1 MFKYSNLLPG
11 QVVDLKEEV
20 ALISPTDT
28 PLSTMLMQLG
38 RIVPATDI
46 TVTWME
52 KELNKLGASNLKK
65 EGAEASEFSSTRR
78 TQKSN
83 LCQIME
89 VGTKVSGTVQAL
101 NPAGVE
107 DVYVSEINDRMIE
120 LKVGTEHYFI
130 NGVKASE
137 TESTP
142 RQMDGLMSLAHQIST
157 AGELTEDLLIDGM
170 EVMYNAGVNGDV
182 YLFCNAK
189 IKRAINAIAKD
200 ANSTMFLAGA
210 GENAYGILVQK
221 IETDFGTINI
231 VMDRHMANGEMLL
244 IDLNE
249 VEIAELRPAFYE
261 ALPKTGDYFIGHV
274 LQENTIKL
282 LNSKAGVAFKGV
294 TIGGVPVAMTS
305 ESRMATAPVKK
316 KK

>member
-11 QVVDLKEEV
+11 QVVDLKEEI

-28 PLSTMLMQLG
+28 PLSTMIMQLG
-38 RIVPATDI
+38 RVVPATDI

-52 KELNKLGASNLKK
+52 KELNKLGATNLKV
-65 EGAEASEFSSTRR
+65 EGAEADQFSNSKK

-101 NPAGVE
+101 NPAGIE
-107 DVYVSEINDRMIE
+107 DAYVSEINDRMIE
-120 LKVGTEHYFI
+120 LKVGTEHYFL
-130 NGVKASE
+130 NGVKAE
-137 TESTP
+137 ESGATP
-142 RQMDGLMSLAHQIST
+142 RQMDGLMNLATQKAS
-157 AGELTEDLLIDGM
+157 AGDLTEDLLIDGM
-170 EVMYNAGVNGDV
+170 EMMYNAGVNGDV

-189 IKRAINAIAKD
+189 LKRAINNIAKQD
-200 ANSTMFLAGA
+200 ASTIFLAEA
-210 GENAYGILVQK
+210 GKNDYGILVQR
-221 IETDFGTINI
+221 IETDFGVINI
-231 VMDRHMANGEMLL
+231 VMNRHMKDGEMLL

-261 ALPKTGDYFIGHV
+261 ALPKTGDYFAGHV

-294 TIGGVPVAMTS
+294 TVASAVASSST
-305 ESRMATAPVKK
+305 RKAK
-316 KK
+316 

>member
-11 QVVDLKEEV
+11 QVVDLKEEI

-28 PLSTMLMQLG
+28 PLSTMIMQLG
-38 RIVPATDI
+38 RVVPATDI

-52 KELNKLGASNLKK
+52 KELNKLGASNLKV
-65 EGAEASEFSSTRR
+65 EGAEANQFSNSKR

-107 DVYVSEINDRMIE
+107 DAYVSEINDRMIE
-120 LKVGTEHYFI
+120 LKVGTEHYFL
-130 NGVKASE
+130 NGVRANE
-137 TESTP
+137 DGATP
-142 RQMDGLMSLAHQIST
+142 RQMDGLMSLATQKTS

-170 EVMYNAGVNGDV
+170 EMMYNAGVNGDV

-189 IKRAINAIAKD
+189 LKRAINNIAKQD
-200 ANSTMFLAGA
+200 ASTIFLAEA
-210 GENAYGILVQK
+210 GKNDYGILVQR
-221 IETDFGTINI
+221 IETDFGVINI
-231 VMDRHMANGEMLL
+231 VMNRHMKEGEMLL

-261 ALPKTGDYFIGHV
+261 ALPKTGDYFAGHV

-294 TIGGVPVAMTS
+294 TVASAVASSST
-305 ESRMATAPVKK
+305 RKAK
-316 KK
+316 

>member
-1 MFKYSNLLPG
+1 MFKYSSLLPG
-11 QVVDLKEEV
+11 QVVDLKEEI
-20 ALISPTDT
+20 ALVSPTDT

-38 RIVPATDI
+38 RVVPATDI

-52 KELNKLGASNLKK
+52 KELNKLSDSNLKV
-65 EGAEASEFSSTRR
+65 EGAEADQFSNSKR

-101 NPAGVE
+101 NPTGVE
-107 DVYVSEINDRMIE
+107 DAYVSEINDRMIE

-130 NGVKASE
+130 NGVKAE
-137 TESTP
+137 ESGRTP
-142 RQMDGLMSLAHQIST
+142 RQMNGLMNLAHQIAS
-157 AGELTEDLLIDGM
+157 AGVLTEDLLLNGM

-189 IKRAINAIAKD
+189 IKRAINNIAKED
-200 ANSTMFLAGA
+200 ASTIFLADA
-210 GENAYGILVQK
+210 GKNAYGILVQS

-231 VMDRHMANGEMLL
+231 IMDRHMKDGEMLL

-261 ALPKTGDYFIGHV
+261 ALPKTGDYFAGHV

-294 TIGGVPVAMTS
+294 EI
-305 ESRMATAPVKK
+305 APKVMSASAKKVK
-316 KK
+316 

>member
-11 QVVDLKEEV
+11 QVVDLKEEI
-20 ALISPTDT
+20 ALVSPTDT

-38 RIVPATDI
+38 RVVPATDI

-52 KELNKLGASNLKK
+52 KELNKLSASNLKV
-65 EGAEASEFSSTRR
+65 EGAEADQFSNSKR

-101 NPAGVE
+101 NPAGIE
-107 DVYVSEINDRMIE
+107 DAYVSEINDRMIE
-120 LKVGTEHYFI
+120 LKVGTEHYFL
-130 NGVKASE
+130 NGVRAD
-137 TESTP
+137 ESGATP
-142 RQMDGLMSLAHQIST
+142 RQMDGLMSLATQKDS

-170 EVMYNAGVNGDV
+170 EMMYNAGVNGDV

-189 IKRAINAIAKD
+189 IKRAINNLAKE
-200 ANSTMFLAGA
+200 ASSTIFLAEA
-210 GENAYGILVQK
+210 GKNDYGILVQR
-221 IETDFGTINI
+221 IETDFGVINI
-231 VMDRHMANGEMLL
+231 VMDRHMQNGEMLL

-261 ALPKTGDYFIGHV
+261 ALPKTGDYFAGHV

-294 TIGGVPVAMTS
+294 TVTPTAMT
-305 ESRMATAPVKK
+305 MASKK
-316 KK
+316 SK

>member
-11 QVVDLKEEV
+11 QVVDLKEEI

-28 PLSTMLMQLG
+28 PLSTMIMQLG
-38 RIVPATDI
+38 RVVPATDI

-52 KELNKLGASNLKK
+52 KELNKLGATNLKV
-65 EGAEASEFSSTRR
+65 EGAEADQFSNSKK

-101 NPAGVE
+101 NPAGIE
-107 DVYVSEINDRMIE
+107 DAYVSEINDRMIE
-120 LKVGTEHYFI
+120 LKVGTEYYFL
-130 NGVKASE
+130 NGVKAE
-137 TESTP
+137 ESGATP
-142 RQMDGLMSLAHQIST
+142 RQMDGLMNLATQKAS
-157 AGELTEDLLIDGM
+157 AGDLTEDLLIDGM
-170 EVMYNAGVNGDV
+170 EMMYNAGVNGDV

-189 IKRAINAIAKD
+189 LKRAINNIAKQD
-200 ANSTMFLAGA
+200 ASTIFLAEA
-210 GENAYGILVQK
+210 GKNDYGILVQR
-221 IETDFGTINI
+221 IETDFGVINI
-231 VMDRHMANGEMLL
+231 VMNRHMKDGEMLL

-261 ALPKTGDYFIGHV
+261 ALPKTGDYFAGHV

-294 TIGGVPVAMTS
+294 TVASAVASSST
-305 ESRMATAPVKK
+305 RKAK
-316 KK
+316 

>member
-1 MFKYSNLLPG
+1 MFKYSSLLPG
-11 QVVDLKEEV
+11 QVVDLKEEI

-52 KELNKLGASNLKK
+52 KELNKLSASNLKV
-65 EGAEASEFSSTRR
+65 EGAEADQFSNTKR

-101 NPAGVE
+101 NPAGIE
-107 DVYVSEINDRMIE
+107 DAYVSEINDRMIE

-130 NGVKASE
+130 NGVKAE
-137 TESTP
+137 ESGKTP
-142 RQMDGLMSLAHQIST
+142 RQMDGLMNLAHQISD
-157 AGELTEDLLIDGM
+157 AGALTEDLLLNGM

-189 IKRAINAIAKD
+189 IKRAINNIAKE
-200 ANSTMFLAGA
+200 ASSTIFLADA
-210 GENAYGILVQK
+210 GKNAYGILVQS

-231 VMDRHMANGEMLL
+231 VMDRHMKDGEMLL

-249 VEIAELRPAFYE
+249 VEVAELRPAFYE
-261 ALPKTGDYFIGHV
+261 ALPKTGDYFAGHV

-282 LNSKAGVAFKGV
+282 LNSKAGVAFKDV
-294 TIGGVPVAMTS
+294 EV
-305 ESRMATAPVKK
+305 APVVMNISAKK
-316 KK
+316 SK